1 MEPGKKQQEY
11 CNELTLKLCL
21 HRETIPHE
29 GFNWGGG
36 GVILLCF
43 SLEENIL
50 GSICLIRGLD
60 SAGSAWKLKV
70 LNHDINLFS
79 PG

>member
-1 MEPGKKQQEY
+1 MRDLIG
-11 CNELTLKLCL
+11 
-21 HRETIPHE
+21 
-29 GFNWGGG
+29 GGG